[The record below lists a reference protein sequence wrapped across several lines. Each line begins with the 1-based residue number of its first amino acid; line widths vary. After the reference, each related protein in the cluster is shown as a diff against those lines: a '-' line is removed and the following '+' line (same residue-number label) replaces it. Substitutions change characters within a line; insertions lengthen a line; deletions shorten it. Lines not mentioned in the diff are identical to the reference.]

1 MYMFNGKTND
11 GFYDMGLAVVG
22 GIAER
27 IEEEG
32 VLRGGASDEFAL
44 DKKGGEGMDVDMDEK
59 MGPGIRI

>member
-32 VLRGGASDEFAL
+32 VIRGGPSDEFEL
-44 DKKGGEGMDVDMDEK
+44 DEKAESGVDVDLDEK
-59 MGPGIRI
+59 T